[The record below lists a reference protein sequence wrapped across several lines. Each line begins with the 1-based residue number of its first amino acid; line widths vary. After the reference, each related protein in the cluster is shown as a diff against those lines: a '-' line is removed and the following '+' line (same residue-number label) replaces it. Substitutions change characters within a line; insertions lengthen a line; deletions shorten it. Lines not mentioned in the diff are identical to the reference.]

1 MERTPSVVVD
11 MGLEP
16 VCGLEPDDD
25 MDPTKERL
33 DEGRLAELCLL

>member
-1 MERTPSVVVD
+1 MAVD

-16 VCGLEPDDD
+16 VCGLEPADD

-33 DEGRLAELCLL
+33 VEGRLSELCLL